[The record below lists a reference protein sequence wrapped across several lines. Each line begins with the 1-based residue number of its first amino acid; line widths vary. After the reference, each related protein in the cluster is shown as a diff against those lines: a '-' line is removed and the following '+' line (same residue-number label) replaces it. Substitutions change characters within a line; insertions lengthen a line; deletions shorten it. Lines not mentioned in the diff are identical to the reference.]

1 MPLVTNQT
9 ATPATIVEL
18 LLDHLILKDYERA
31 YDYFALVGTNNEYK
45 PDLTEFVDELSPLC
59 KITEY
64 DMQGYV
70 QNSNGEAMVRFRLVI
85 ERENGTPEIIYN
97 DGLILLEEGGIYLVD
112 YITFWMY

>member
-1 MPLVTNQT
+1 M
-9 ATPATIVEL
+9 
-18 LLDHLILKDYERA
+18 
-31 YDYFALVGTNNEYK
+31 GTNNEYK

-85 ERENGTPEIIYN
+85 ERENGTPEIITDFPRLRSPVSIVNAYQATHSIQA
-97 DGLILLEEGGIYLVD
+97 GRLL
-112 YITFWMY
+112 